1 MLREPS
7 SNKGNKT
14 MKKKVK
20 LSKEWNGHAAGSVLE
35 VDADTFAEIIE
46 AKAGVEVKDEDEKGF
61 AAMIAAS
68 QKAIVDKATDAAVK
82 AVETKLREFAS
93 DESKMIHIQVKD
105 RSDDD
110 PTFGFLPGNTKSV
123 KDLSRDEI
131 NFAFGRF
138 ATDVMRAANGRESE
152 TLMKCRERSQKMIT
166 KAAGDGMIVGS
177 DQEGGYLIFSAAS
190 QMLQTAALE
199 ASVVRPRANRVTMST
214 QLLQLPYLRDQTHAT
229 GTVYGGIQV
238 YFDDELGQY
247 TSSKPKLA
255 RIELKLKKMT
265 ALGFAS
271 DEWIKWSP
279 VTLGSWLIPKFGE
292 AIGWKEDLVFLNGPG
307 GAQPLGILNAP
318 CKIQQAKETGQ
329 TASTFVLENS
339 TNMFARLKVRQE
351 GKVAWLM
358 NRTVFPQLPLFNV
371 TAGTGGAPVFV
382 NNVGDKPGQRLWG
395 YPIIWTE
402 KVPALGTAGAVSLV
416 DFSDYLIADDQSG
429 PEVAQ
434 SIHLKFDYG
443 QTAFRL
449 TKYIDGQNETDA
461 AHQPYKGS
469 TVSPVVTLAA

>member
-1 MLREPS
+1 
-7 SNKGNKT
+7 

-20 LSKEWNGHAAGSVLE
+20 LSKDWGEHKAGSVLE
-35 VDADTFAEIIE
+35 VDGATFDEIIE
-46 AKAGVEVKDEDEKGF
+46 AKAGTEVKEDEEKGF
-61 AAMIAAS
+61 AAMIASS

-93 DESKMIHIQVKD
+93 DETKMIHIQVKD
-105 RSDDD
+105 RSDAD
-110 PTFGFLPGNTKSV
+110 PTFGYLPGNTKSL
-123 KDLSRDEI
+123 KELSRDEVA
-131 NFAFGRF
+131 FAFGRF
-138 ATDVMRAANGRESE
+138 ATDVMRASNGRESE

-199 ASVVRPRANRVTMST
+199 NAIVRPRANRVTMST
-214 QLLQLPYLRDQTHAT
+214 QLLQLPYLRDQTHAS

-238 YFDDELGQY
+238 YFDDELAQY
-247 TSSKPKLA
+247 TESKPKLA

-292 AIGWKEDLVFLNGPG
+292 AIGWKEDLVFLNGKG
-307 GAQPLGILNAP
+307 GGQPLGILNAP
-318 CKIQQAKETGQ
+318 AKIEQAKESGQ

-339 TNMFARLKVRQE
+339 TGMFARLKVRQE
-351 GKVAWLM
+351 AKVAWLM
-358 NRTVFPQLPLFNV
+358 NRTVFPQLPLFNIAV
-371 TAGTGGAPVFV
+371 GTGGAPVFV
-382 NNVGDKPGQRLWG
+382 QNAGDTPGQRLWG

-402 KVPALGTAGAVSLV
+402 KVPALGTASAVCLV

-461 AHQPYKGS
+461 AFQPYKGN
-469 TVSPVVTLAA
+469 TLSPTVTLAA